1 LMRYSYSRPLCGSC
15 LIIIDAAGHIA
26 TDCRLEH
33 YALTDMEFM
42 RRRGH
47 SDLYT
52 EPRSRRLLQSAPT
65 RRSLTTA
72 GIETAPSGPFMKHS
86 RASAC
91 DPQVRRSTSKAILR
105 ARRWP

>member
-1 LMRYSYSRPLCGSC
+1 MIRTLEPKKRAHLFLRQFAFPHNALMLFVCALDAIFELPSVVRQLFGHFIGSPR
-15 LIIIDAAGHIA
+15 HIA

-52 EPRSRRLLQSAPT
+52 ESRSRRLMQSAPT

-72 GIETAPSGPFMKHS
+72 GT
-86 RASAC
+86 
-91 DPQVRRSTSKAILR
+91 
-105 ARRWP
+105 